1 MCIYYDITTS
11 NKAFEFLLNELGFCS
26 EDLIMEFHVNCNNDI
41 ELFWER
47 NKHHIENIDINQV
60 RFVAF
65 HVTGSLDDCS
75 EINTFGI
82 RNLQYV
88 LSHNTKL
95 SCLLKECGISFNIE
109 KRTMSIGNTIY
120 NIDFDYY
127 CNCRIKSS
135 FDEKLKSVAHRVFY
149 DFCVDGFMYND
160 YIESYGTD
168 IHKRPEFI
176 RTLID
181 LSDEAQKLD
190 AYWKAKSKPYKV
202 VFYATAEQIHKF
214 TFGELNRN
222 NLPYTEYEQNVIK
235 KWMLINA
242 VDRAFEPCREC
253 FIYIRDDTYIPANQ
267 IIRCEKMS

>member
-1 MCIYYDITTS
+1 
-11 NKAFEFLLNELGFCS
+11 
-26 EDLIMEFHVNCNNDI
+26 
-41 ELFWER
+41 
-47 NKHHIENIDINQV
+47 
-60 RFVAF
+60 
-65 HVTGSLDDCS
+65 
-75 EINTFGI
+75 
-82 RNLQYV
+82 
-88 LSHNTKL
+88 
-95 SCLLKECGISFNIE
+95 
-109 KRTMSIGNTIY
+109 
-120 NIDFDYY
+120 
-127 CNCRIKSS
+127 
-135 FDEKLKSVAHRVFY
+135 
-149 DFCVDGFMYND
+149 MYND

-222 NLPYTEYEQNVIK
+222 SLPYTEYEQNVIK

-253 FIYIRDDTYIPANQ
+253 FIYIRDDAYIPANQ